1 MLEVL
6 LGNIRSDYGE
16 SRPDRR
22 GLPQL
27 AAGNASS
34 ESLRA
39 FLDIHEEISGL
50 VDSRNFRT
58 RYEGVASANGAYGIL
73 YYRDRI
79 ISKRVNRANKEIQFV
94 GLPTKPSFRE
104 DSCLLTS
111 VVTARLPMEGA
122 EIVGRRAGMPVFRI
136 RSAPSD
142 QVARQMGEAF
152 RTSSLFHGTT

>member
-27 AAGNASS
+27 AAGNSSS

-94 GLPTKPSFRE
+94 GLPTKPSWRGF
-104 DSCLLTS
+104 LLAYFS
-111 VVTARLPMEGA
+111 GHGTAPMEGA

-142 QVARQMGEAF
+142 QVAKQMGEAF